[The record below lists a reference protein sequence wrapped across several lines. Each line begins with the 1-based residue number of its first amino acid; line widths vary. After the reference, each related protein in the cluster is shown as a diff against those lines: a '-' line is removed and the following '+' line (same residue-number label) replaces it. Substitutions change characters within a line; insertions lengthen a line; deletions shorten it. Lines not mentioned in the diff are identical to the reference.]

1 MKRILTI
8 TICMILLALTSVKGQ
23 VYIGGQVYGGGN
35 HGNVNGSTSVT
46 VKQGNIHKVFG
57 GARMANVGGNAYV
70 NIDGK
75 HATGY
80 TVIDYVYGGNDV
92 SGTIGTAAAI
102 KKTVPLEIVG
112 NPDNVN
118 ETWNTFVH
126 ISTKTSPTGSGAR
139 ATDEEDADAKKIYIG
154 QLFGGGNGNF
164 TYTDDEGNPLR
175 DNKGNY
181 IVKEGE
187 TVIAKSTSSFN
198 MPELNKTYVDVQG
211 GSIVYAYGGGNNATV
226 REKAVIH
233 LDNPSKVVNEIWVNS
248 DSVEVTKGTEGAVN
262 LLSDYRFRYRMGIN
276 TGFSFPSSGDFQIGR
291 FFGGNNVAPMAI
303 RPSWNLQRGLIR
315 NLYSGGNKGAMTS
328 PDGLLMELDPK
339 VPQIGEVTYEDSLEV
354 QHRLVVDNV
363 YGGCRMADVIPTV
376 DGEYTP
382 VSNLPGYKFPNE
394 LSARTL
400 IRGGDV
406 NNVYGGND
414 ITGKV
419 YGGNA
424 IGVYTT
430 IRGDIYGGGNGAYP
444 YTDNETM
451 MDDDIYGDLYYS
463 QAGHPTS
470 YDALNAFRPNAE
482 QVSIRLKGNSARHPT
497 IIRGS
502 VYCGGNCATLATVKD
517 NPMVELKIGSH
528 VVADTVFMGNNGAK
542 MVDPVILKKYADA
555 SFSSLDLTDASVFAN
570 YMDGVAMG
578 LQPKIVFDKVA
589 NGDPDNYLDNSSY
602 IGSFYCGGN
611 VGSMTIP
618 GKNVYRIDRKVNIFE
633 KFVGG
638 CNNANVEASEYN
650 AAYEG
655 GVLGSKDERES
666 YTDGG
671 KIKDRLEINL
681 ENLTITP
688 LRWDERGLVWN
699 TNKWGDIYTVI
710 EKDSILLAGSEYY
723 TYDSENNIYVKQTA
737 YPDITAD
744 GVTQFEK
751 GQGYVPVGRDP
762 SDSSIRLLGGN
773 VYGGCYNSGHVNGNV
788 VINVNEDE
796 LDRMAVFGTG
806 AGPQGREASGVKL
819 EDQRDD
825 LTALALTIFGAG
837 YGEETEIWGSTTV
850 NLNKG
855 YAFQVFGGGEL
866 GVVGKKG
873 LNGKY
878 AFNPAYSSTVN
889 LNATK
894 TVYSDDTEDEDLAE
908 TEYIYG
914 GGNEGLVCGNTLVN
928 LGNGRIYDA
937 FGGAS
942 DADILGH
949 TQVFIGRQPNGSDYK
964 DGFPWIRDI
973 VYGGNDFG
981 GKIHGNF
988 EDGFDFTNRVQNY
1001 DTNKTMLHSYKDGN
1015 VPEVLKG
1022 ASYVEYLQGKV
1033 DTIFGGCYGY
1043 YDYSNTS
1050 LYGEDV
1056 EMPTLKSSFVNI
1068 RPKSH
1073 DNNLIAGVF
1082 GGGTGYPKNR
1092 EGDKSQDRS
1101 YVLVD
1106 IPDGVTKFASMEV
1119 FGAGSYNGLGFRYT
1133 KEETYK
1139 PTFDPDSISAI
1150 IDLLH
1155 GQVKKVYGGSFNE
1168 GTTRRTVV
1176 NVPEHSTINLNEI
1189 FGGAYGTQIL
1199 PPCDVYESNVN
1210 YSSDDARVDTIY
1222 GGNNHERRTLYTK
1235 VNINSPVWSNKAK
1248 GYTASVFG
1256 AGKGVDTWSEHT
1268 QVNINKGAKVY
1279 EVFGGGKMGHVLN
1292 AKSVQKYMQLYKN
1305 GPSEQIAADDP
1316 YWSKIPDAELW
1327 EDKANR
1333 VVADDHIEKWKED
1346 WKDAWTMG
1354 DYYVPTAKDDGGNLS
1369 YSDYANNKETNIYNE
1384 SEEIVKDAE
1393 GIDDDNTA
1401 KLLGNTG
1408 KRYNTNVYIHEG
1420 ALVEGYAYGGGLGDA
1435 KVERS
1440 GDVYGTT
1447 YIALLGGTVNRDV
1460 YAAGKAGGLDN
1471 LFGAEN
1477 FTASANAYIK
1487 GGMAR
1492 NVYGGGYQGHV
1503 GHHVGDITEDP
1514 AGDRLA
1520 EANVVIGKVGS
1531 NLFTNGEPAIMR
1543 NAYGGGEG
1551 GSVYGTSNITL
1562 NNGYIGYRCI
1572 NTGTAEEPTYEY
1584 VAELDDVKPND
1595 IEMAG
1600 NMFGGGYVINS
1611 YVDNANVTMY
1621 GGTVRGSLYGGGEVG
1636 PIGRGT
1642 IKTGLEEKSYALE
1655 NGNATIFRAGT
1666 TQVNMYDGHVLRN
1679 VFGGGRGKDSWGG
1692 DGTKYMDAALVATLD
1707 MKCKGNIFGQTRV
1720 NIYGGEIGTDEGMLK
1735 GYGNVFGGCDEGT
1748 VYSAYMKDDKL
1759 YIGKKIGDRYDGEH
1773 EGYYFQYGPSGNSKA
1788 FIMDGSKNIFTEDC
1802 KVVVEPHAQAKEEI
1816 SIPNSG
1822 GTYTAGEYVP
1832 TSDLNRLKSKKEDT
1846 ALWEKLDTAGIIIH
1860 NAVFAG
1866 GNLAPGSTS
1875 LYANATTVYGNAT
1888 ASIHDAYNRD
1898 LITIGTGH
1906 TGGLYGDGNLTFVD
1920 GYRELNITNYG
1931 TDYYHISQSLGIE
1944 EYKLLPVR
1952 EQAYY
1957 ELKYKCLQS
1966 CTDNEGTTY
1975 KVDSNL
1981 PHDELMAL
1989 FIDEETGKS
1998 LLQGTDSII
2007 VTVKG
2012 KKVPNPLYWEE
2023 NGVVSIYAGR
2033 IMNTIQR
2040 ADFCGVFGSR
2050 MVMKGAQD
2058 RVPEIVDYTN
2068 YTINRVREV
2077 SLNKKVSIA
2086 GDPVNIIK
2094 DGKTIDNPNYKHGNY
2109 FGIYSNV
2116 NYLGALTSDVLF
2128 SDVRTTNAD
2137 LEHYP
2142 DLAPTS
2148 EGQTFYQWKQAH
2160 KDDKTRNNGTCHNHL
2175 ALASGVYLELTTEKS
2190 TGNTLE
2196 TKDWGPITGVIEL
2209 DLINVQTGVGGGFVY
2224 ARNEHGKPG
2233 AGETNTTLTALNDGA
2248 ASKWH
2253 YKYDNTFNNWQ
2264 EDEED
2269 KEEWQTSGNFIHSSQ
2284 TIIDDCYN
2292 VGSRYNGRYGNK
2304 EHGGDSRGVPA
2315 HYWFI
2320 AGSVYVYDQ
2329 YISAYTGSPNAY
2341 SETVEVPITINAA
2354 SHGTMTLMDVQPNLY
2369 AYYSTYTDA
2378 SNNTPLTSDNKL
2390 VINDVTYHLNDP
2402 ISYWDWNKLP
2412 AAEKKLFVSDT
2423 YIVNEDCKIGNTD
2436 YTEGTVLLKSQYEA
2450 LIGEDEVGDPIYPT
2464 VTHKRIVD
2472 GIEQYVAVPF
2482 TEVFRSSNNMSHTTG
2497 YLLTY
2502 NVTNPKL
2509 WDKWY
2514 TPKSN
2519 ADGDK
2524 ITLADYEALDPA
2536 TNKAKY
2542 EDGPTYRPKTTGLYG
2557 QQEYDKNSIIP
2568 NTVYNDYES
2577 LGDKKPSSDDQAI
2590 FTAAYL
2596 VTKEYSS
2603 ASVHYYPGAPV
2614 AEEISGF
2621 TSPAYVST
2629 ATIQLSSTEYIYVND
2644 LMTEKEK
2651 NDLKTAYPSV
2661 AAEIEACVKPAYI
2674 CTKAGLYGGNYY
2686 QTSNNYRAL
2695 EAYSAMSPTD
2705 RQKFTFN
2712 YDALDLLIDPTY
2724 GGTTGKKYQYDSEAA
2739 TAARAEANDAH
2750 YSLVTPIDYTA
2761 TYKGESAMTY
2771 RDANN
2776 TEHTVAINDE
2786 LASTVYESLPNE
2798 QHHYA
2803 PIKVNAGG
2811 GTYYVVKESFVHGET
2826 PYAVG
2831 STIDF
2836 DTYNRLPET
2845 EQTNNITVLTF
2856 GSTEVSTDGSGTV
2869 YYCRESYEVNEHGEG
2884 ANVTNF
2890 KNRTESYA
2898 TGETVPKGF
2907 IIDKVNY
2914 DLLPNR
2920 QKNFTIHGVSPME
2933 TSTLYVARNAD
2944 INDLSTEKIITV
2956 VYKYDYEESDKD
2968 GTHITPVSE
2977 RHVVN
2982 IHITFKS
2989 GVPTIEDI
2997 QNPSIVLPG
3006 TSITMRIPSV
3016 TPGAY
3021 EITGGGWEL
3030 FEKPSDAE
3038 SHVNGKEY
3046 VPSSD
3051 PLYWYQD
3058 GFYLAYYAKSYLG
3071 KTYSNYVPVSV
3082 ANYHDLKKVMDD
3094 KVYHLH
3100 VDYDRSRLKRESK
3113 IYINDYSESSENGLD
3128 LFKDFYD
3135 LSLVSASG
3143 DGYTVNDGK
3152 ITETSNPANANLVNH
3167 TLLNT
3172 HETNGVKSGQNLE
3185 FFLRTD
3191 INHTDEWT
3199 PIGNNAGTCFA
3210 GNFHGDGHT
3219 LTGLDHSLFN
3229 YLCGNVYNLG
3239 VMGSFT
3245 GAGVAEQG
3253 DGYVENC
3260 WISTS
3265 NTAAKTNKPVF
3276 GNPTK
3281 SNYIQIVNS
3290 YYMEEDNAENKY
3302 TNHNGSYGIPTRKN
3316 TQAFYNGEVAYD
3328 LNGFYLYKRY
3338 NDGNNETAKTVEYK
3352 YWKDGEDNPLTGY
3365 YADKM
3370 TEALCSS
3377 GYNGIKY
3384 VEDRFAD
3391 GDFRYAAG
3399 EIPGQNDD
3407 RYYLEEIVN
3416 AQTGETT
3423 QKAHFFPIWPD
3434 DYIFF
3439 GQKLTYGYSLTQ
3451 AHQDVPTAVARI
3463 NGRLADDESANRVYR
3478 APAYFQS
3485 KDMGAAHFNPDV
3497 YLAQKKST
3505 QKDGKAKP
3513 EYADTLAYP
3522 NMTAIDFAGHH
3533 NTNEVNGTYQLGMN
3547 SNRFYEPL
3555 LDDDGLTS
3563 IINCDETKN
3572 ILAYAP
3578 AETSV
3583 SDYAN
3588 KKTFD
3593 VLNSYFTE
3601 PDYDDYYHNTGAYK
3615 GYRLVFE
3622 APTSAVHG
3630 HLVQYDQTA
3639 NTDHLL
3645 VDKEDF
3651 NAPISYTFDSDHRM
3665 WYQRTPNS
3673 KEFVNFGSNAGWQG
3687 LSLPFTAELV
3697 TTHEKGEITHFY
3709 SGSET
3714 SKNGTGSKI
3723 GHEYWLREFE
3733 DVKEEGTSPVVAKAT
3748 FNYPTATGADKIYTN
3763 TFLWDHYYHNEPAIN
3778 QKDYNDDTYLEYRQ
3792 YYKTEHTHPRYPL
3805 LSAATPY
3812 ILGLPG
3818 QSYYEFDLSG
3828 NFKPENTADDEGIG
3842 KLNKQ
3847 IITFASDTNEKIGVS
3862 DDETAGKK
3870 ITYKGNDYT
3879 FKPSYMNMAVG
3890 TSSYVLNTDGDRYA
3904 KVTTTANV
3912 SAFRPYFIASATSG
3926 SRKLTPE
3933 YIVFSSV
3940 NDNFGEENEN
3950 SDDGALRITSR
3961 LRHIIV
3967 TSTLK
3972 APTVVTI
3979 HNAAGIRLATF
3990 TIEPGQTIETRVN
4003 VPGFYVVNQTKIA
4016 VR

>member
-1 MKRILTI
+1 
-8 TICMILLALTSVKGQ
+8 MILLALTSVKGQ

-175 DNKGNY
+175 DNEGNY

-430 IRGDIYGGGNGAYP
+430 IRGNVYGGGNGAYP

-542 MVDPVILKKYADA
+542 MVDPVILERYADA

-699 TNKWGDIYTVI
+699 TNKWGDVYTVI
-710 EKDSILLAGSEYY
+710 EKGSVVEAGSTYY
-723 TYDSENNIYVKQTA
+723 TFDSENNIYVEQTTLS
-737 YPDITAD
+737 DITAD

-751 GQGYVPVGRDP
+751 GLGYVPVGRDP

-788 VINVNEDE
+788 VININEDE

-837 YGEETEIWGSTTV
+837 YGEETEVWGSTTV

-949 TQVFIGRQPNGSDYK
+949 TQVFIGRQPNGTNDYK

-1082 GGGTGYPKNR
+1082 GGGTGYPKNH

-1168 GTTRRTVV
+1168 GITRRTVV

-1333 VVADDHIEKWKED
+1333 VVADDHIERWMDD

-1401 KLLGNTG
+1401 KLLGNTA

-1477 FTASANAYIK
+1477 FMASANAYIK

-1562 NNGYIGYRCI
+1562 NNGYIGYRCN
-1572 NTGTAEEPTYEY
+1572 NTGTKEEPVYEY

-1720 NIYGGEIGTDEGMLK
+1720 NIYGGEIGTDEGML
-1735 GYGNVFGGCDEGT
+1735 
-1748 VYSAYMKDDKL
+1748 M
-1759 YIGKKIGDRYDGEH
+1759 
-1773 EGYYFQYGPSGNSKA
+1773 
-1788 FIMDGSKNIFTEDC
+1788 
-1802 KVVVEPHAQAKEEI
+1802 
-1816 SIPNSG
+1816 
-1822 GTYTAGEYVP
+1822 
-1832 TSDLNRLKSKKEDT
+1832 
-1846 ALWEKLDTAGIIIH
+1846 
-1860 NAVFAG
+1860 AV
-1866 GNLAPGSTS
+1866 
-1875 LYANATTVYGNAT
+1875 
-1888 ASIHDAYNRD
+1888 R
-1898 LITIGTGH
+1898 
-1906 TGGLYGDGNLTFVD
+1906 
-1920 GYRELNITNYG
+1920 
-1931 TDYYHISQSLGIE
+1931 
-1944 EYKLLPVR
+1944 
-1952 EQAYY
+1952 
-1957 ELKYKCLQS
+1957 
-1966 CTDNEGTTY
+1966 
-1975 KVDSNL
+1975 
-1981 PHDELMAL
+1981 
-1989 FIDEETGKS
+1989 
-1998 LLQGTDSII
+1998 
-2007 VTVKG
+2007 
-2012 KKVPNPLYWEE
+2012 
-2023 NGVVSIYAGR
+2023 
-2033 IMNTIQR
+2033 
-2040 ADFCGVFGSR
+2040 
-2050 MVMKGAQD
+2050 
-2058 RVPEIVDYTN
+2058 
-2068 YTINRVREV
+2068 
-2077 SLNKKVSIA
+2077 
-2086 GDPVNIIK
+2086 
-2094 DGKTIDNPNYKHGNY
+2094 
-2109 FGIYSNV
+2109 
-2116 NYLGALTSDVLF
+2116 
-2128 SDVRTTNAD
+2128 
-2137 LEHYP
+2137 
-2142 DLAPTS
+2142 LAPT
-2148 EGQTFYQWKQAH
+2148 
-2160 KDDKTRNNGTCHNHL
+2160 
-2175 ALASGVYLELTTEKS
+2175 
-2190 TGNTLE
+2190 
-2196 TKDWGPITGVIEL
+2196 
-2209 DLINVQTGVGGGFVY
+2209 
-2224 ARNEHGKPG
+2224 
-2233 AGETNTTLTALNDGA
+2233 
-2248 ASKWH
+2248 
-2253 YKYDNTFNNWQ
+2253 
-2264 EDEED
+2264 
-2269 KEEWQTSGNFIHSSQ
+2269 
-2284 TIIDDCYN
+2284 
-2292 VGSRYNGRYGNK
+2292 
-2304 EHGGDSRGVPA
+2304 
-2315 HYWFI
+2315 
-2320 AGSVYVYDQ
+2320 
-2329 YISAYTGSPNAY
+2329 
-2341 SETVEVPITINAA
+2341 
-2354 SHGTMTLMDVQPNLY
+2354 
-2369 AYYSTYTDA
+2369 
-2378 SNNTPLTSDNKL
+2378 
-2390 VINDVTYHLNDP
+2390 
-2402 ISYWDWNKLP
+2402 
-2412 AAEKKLFVSDT
+2412 
-2423 YIVNEDCKIGNTD
+2423 
-2436 YTEGTVLLKSQYEA
+2436 
-2450 LIGEDEVGDPIYPT
+2450 
-2464 VTHKRIVD
+2464 
-2472 GIEQYVAVPF
+2472 
-2482 TEVFRSSNNMSHTTG
+2482 
-2497 YLLTY
+2497 
-2502 NVTNPKL
+2502 
-2509 WDKWY
+2509 
-2514 TPKSN
+2514 
-2519 ADGDK
+2519 
-2524 ITLADYEALDPA
+2524 
-2536 TNKAKY
+2536 
-2542 EDGPTYRPKTTGLYG
+2542 
-2557 QQEYDKNSIIP
+2557 
-2568 NTVYNDYES
+2568 
-2577 LGDKKPSSDDQAI
+2577 
-2590 FTAAYL
+2590 
-2596 VTKEYSS
+2596 
-2603 ASVHYYPGAPV
+2603 
-2614 AEEISGF
+2614 
-2621 TSPAYVST
+2621 
-2629 ATIQLSSTEYIYVND
+2629 
-2644 LMTEKEK
+2644 
-2651 NDLKTAYPSV
+2651 
-2661 AAEIEACVKPAYI
+2661 
-2674 CTKAGLYGGNYY
+2674 
-2686 QTSNNYRAL
+2686 
-2695 EAYSAMSPTD
+2695 
-2705 RQKFTFN
+2705 
-2712 YDALDLLIDPTY
+2712 
-2724 GGTTGKKYQYDSEAA
+2724 
-2739 TAARAEANDAH
+2739 
-2750 YSLVTPIDYTA
+2750 
-2761 TYKGESAMTY
+2761 
-2771 RDANN
+2771 
-2776 TEHTVAINDE
+2776 
-2786 LASTVYESLPNE
+2786 
-2798 QHHYA
+2798 
-2803 PIKVNAGG
+2803 KV
-2811 GTYYVVKESFVHGET
+2811 
-2826 PYAVG
+2826 
-2831 STIDF
+2831 
-2836 DTYNRLPET
+2836 
-2845 EQTNNITVLTF
+2845 
-2856 GSTEVSTDGSGTV
+2856 
-2869 YYCRESYEVNEHGEG
+2869 C
-2884 ANVTNF
+2884 
-2890 KNRTESYA
+2890 
-2898 TGETVPKGF
+2898 
-2907 IIDKVNY
+2907 
-2914 DLLPNR
+2914 
-2920 QKNFTIHGVSPME
+2920 
-2933 TSTLYVARNAD
+2933 
-2944 INDLSTEKIITV
+2944 
-2956 VYKYDYEESDKD
+2956 
-2968 GTHITPVSE
+2968 
-2977 RHVVN
+2977 
-2982 IHITFKS
+2982 
-2989 GVPTIEDI
+2989 
-2997 QNPSIVLPG
+2997 
-3006 TSITMRIPSV
+3006 
-3016 TPGAY
+3016 
-3021 EITGGGWEL
+3021 
-3030 FEKPSDAE
+3030 
-3038 SHVNGKEY
+3038 
-3046 VPSSD
+3046 
-3051 PLYWYQD
+3051 
-3058 GFYLAYYAKSYLG
+3058 
-3071 KTYSNYVPVSV
+3071 
-3082 ANYHDLKKVMDD
+3082 
-3094 KVYHLH
+3094 
-3100 VDYDRSRLKRESK
+3100 
-3113 IYINDYSESSENGLD
+3113 
-3128 LFKDFYD
+3128 
-3135 LSLVSASG
+3135 
-3143 DGYTVNDGK
+3143 
-3152 ITETSNPANANLVNH
+3152 
-3167 TLLNT
+3167 
-3172 HETNGVKSGQNLE
+3172 
-3185 FFLRTD
+3185 
-3191 INHTDEWT
+3191 
-3199 PIGNNAGTCFA
+3199 
-3210 GNFHGDGHT
+3210 
-3219 LTGLDHSLFN
+3219 
-3229 YLCGNVYNLG
+3229 
-3239 VMGSFT
+3239 
-3245 GAGVAEQG
+3245 
-3253 DGYVENC
+3253 
-3260 WISTS
+3260 
-3265 NTAAKTNKPVF
+3265 
-3276 GNPTK
+3276 
-3281 SNYIQIVNS
+3281 
-3290 YYMEEDNAENKY
+3290 
-3302 TNHNGSYGIPTRKN
+3302 
-3316 TQAFYNGEVAYD
+3316 
-3328 LNGFYLYKRY
+3328 
-3338 NDGNNETAKTVEYK
+3338 
-3352 YWKDGEDNPLTGY
+3352 
-3365 YADKM
+3365 
-3370 TEALCSS
+3370 
-3377 GYNGIKY
+3377 
-3384 VEDRFAD
+3384 
-3391 GDFRYAAG
+3391 
-3399 EIPGQNDD
+3399 
-3407 RYYLEEIVN
+3407 
-3416 AQTGETT
+3416 
-3423 QKAHFFPIWPD
+3423 
-3434 DYIFF
+3434 
-3439 GQKLTYGYSLTQ
+3439 
-3451 AHQDVPTAVARI
+3451 
-3463 NGRLADDESANRVYR
+3463 
-3478 APAYFQS
+3478 
-3485 KDMGAAHFNPDV
+3485 
-3497 YLAQKKST
+3497 
-3505 QKDGKAKP
+3505 
-3513 EYADTLAYP
+3513 
-3522 NMTAIDFAGHH
+3522 
-3533 NTNEVNGTYQLGMN
+3533 
-3547 SNRFYEPL
+3547 
-3555 LDDDGLTS
+3555 
-3563 IINCDETKN
+3563 
-3572 ILAYAP
+3572 
-3578 AETSV
+3578 
-3583 SDYAN
+3583 
-3588 KKTFD
+3588 
-3593 VLNSYFTE
+3593 
-3601 PDYDDYYHNTGAYK
+3601 
-3615 GYRLVFE
+3615 
-3622 APTSAVHG
+3622 
-3630 HLVQYDQTA
+3630 
-3639 NTDHLL
+3639 
-3645 VDKEDF
+3645 
-3651 NAPISYTFDSDHRM
+3651 
-3665 WYQRTPNS
+3665 
-3673 KEFVNFGSNAGWQG
+3673 
-3687 LSLPFTAELV
+3687 
-3697 TTHEKGEITHFY
+3697 
-3709 SGSET
+3709 
-3714 SKNGTGSKI
+3714 
-3723 GHEYWLREFE
+3723 
-3733 DVKEEGTSPVVAKAT
+3733 
-3748 FNYPTATGADKIYTN
+3748 
-3763 TFLWDHYYHNEPAIN
+3763 
-3778 QKDYNDDTYLEYRQ
+3778 
-3792 YYKTEHTHPRYPL
+3792 
-3805 LSAATPY
+3805 
-3812 ILGLPG
+3812 
-3818 QSYYEFDLSG
+3818 
-3828 NFKPENTADDEGIG
+3828 
-3842 KLNKQ
+3842 
-3847 IITFASDTNEKIGVS
+3847 
-3862 DDETAGKK
+3862 
-3870 ITYKGNDYT
+3870 
-3879 FKPSYMNMAVG
+3879 
-3890 TSSYVLNTDGDRYA
+3890 
-3904 KVTTTANV
+3904 
-3912 SAFRPYFIASATSG
+3912 
-3926 SRKLTPE
+3926 
-3933 YIVFSSV
+3933 
-3940 NDNFGEENEN
+3940 
-3950 SDDGALRITSR
+3950 
-3961 LRHIIV
+3961 
-3967 TSTLK
+3967 
-3972 APTVVTI
+3972 
-3979 HNAAGIRLATF
+3979 
-3990 TIEPGQTIETRVN
+3990 
-4003 VPGFYVVNQTKIA
+4003 
-4016 VR
+4016 

>member
-102 KKTVPLEIVG
+102 NKTVPTEIAG

-118 ETWNTFVH
+118 DTWNTFVH

-175 DNKGNY
+175 DNEGNY

-328 PDGLLMELDPK
+328 PEGLLMELDPK

-376 DGEYTP
+376 GGEYTP

-424 IGVYTT
+424 IGIYTT
-430 IRGDIYGGGNGAYP
+430 IRGNVYGGGNGAYP

-451 MDDDIYGDLYYS
+451 VGDDIYGDLYYS
-463 QAGHPTS
+463 QAGYPTS

-482 QVSIRLKGNSARHPT
+482 QVSIRLKGNSARYPT
-497 IIRGS
+497 VIKGS

-542 MVDPVILKKYADA
+542 MVDPTILKKYADA
-555 SFSSLDLTDASVFAN
+555 SFSSLDLTDPSVFAN

-578 LQPKIVFDKVA
+578 LQPKIVFDKIA

-638 CNNANVEASEYN
+638 CNNANVKASEYN

-688 LRWDERGLVWN
+688 LRWDTRGLVWN

-710 EKDSILLAGSEYY
+710 EKDSILIAGSEYY

-737 YPDITAD
+737 YPDITTD
-744 GVTQFEK
+744 GITQFEK
-751 GQGYVPVGRDP
+751 SQGYVPVGRDP

-796 LDRMAVFGTG
+796 LDRTAVFGTG
-806 AGPQGREASGVKL
+806 TGPYGREASGVKL

-837 YGEETEIWGSTTV
+837 YGEGTEIWGSTTV

-855 YAFQVFGGGEL
+855 YAFQIFGGGEL

-949 TQVFIGRQPNGSDYK
+949 TQVFIGRQPNGTSGYK
-964 DGFPWIRDI
+964 DGFPWIKDI

-1001 DTNKTMLHSYKDGN
+1001 DTNKTMLHSYKNGI

-1050 LYGEDV
+1050 LYGEDI

-1068 RPKSH
+1068 RPKDH

-1133 KEETYK
+1133 KEETYET
-1139 PTFDPDSISAI
+1139 TFDPDSISAI

-1168 GTTRRTVV
+1168 GITRRTVV

-1268 QVNINKGAKVY
+1268 QVNINNGAKVY

-1292 AKSVQKYMQLYKN
+1292 SKSVQKYMQMYKN

-1316 YWSKIPDAELW
+1316 YWSEIPDAELW
-1327 EDKANR
+1327 EDKENR
-1333 VVADDHIEKWKED
+1333 VVADDHIERWMDD

-1401 KLLGNTG
+1401 KLLGNTA

-1447 YIALLGGTVNRDV
+1447 YIAVLGGTVNRDV

-1477 FTASANAYIK
+1477 FMASANAYIK
-1487 GGMAR
+1487 GGMVR

-1520 EANVVIGKVGS
+1520 ESNVVIGKVGS
-1531 NLFTNGEPAIMR
+1531 DLFTNGAPAILR

-1562 NNGYIGYRCI
+1562 NNGYIGYRCN
-1572 NTGTAEEPTYEY
+1572 NTGTAEEPIYNY

-1642 IKTGLEEKSYALE
+1642 IKTGLGKGLE

-1720 NIYGGEIGTDEGMLK
+1720 NIFGGEIGTDEGMLK

-1759 YIGKKIGDRYDGEH
+1759 YVGKKLDVRYEGGH
-1773 EGYYFQYGPSGNSKA
+1773 EGYYFQYGPSDA
-1788 FIMDGSKNIFTEDC
+1788 PELLVEEGSDKNIFTEDC
-1802 KVVVEPHAQAKEEI
+1802 KVLVEPHAQAKEDL
-1816 SIPNSG
+1816 SISG
-1822 GTYTAGEYVP
+1822 GTGSPRGDGSYLAGEYIS
-1832 TSDLNRLKSKKEDT
+1832 TSDLNRLKSKNNDSRWGDID
-1846 ALWEKLDTAGIIIH
+1846 ADGIIIH

-1888 ASIHDAYNRD
+1888 ASIHDVYNRD

-1931 TDYYHISQSLGIE
+1931 TDYYHITKQLTYDQ
-1944 EYKLLPVR
+1944 YKVLPDR
-1952 EQAYY
+1952 EKAYY
-1957 ELKYKCLQS
+1957 ELKYKCLKT
-1966 CTDNEGTTY
+1966 CTDIEGTTY
-1975 KVDSNL
+1975 SEGTNL
-1981 PHDELMAL
+1981 PMDELLAL
-1989 FIDEETGKS
+1989 FTKS
-1998 LLQGTDSII
+1998 DGTSVQDNGNDII
-2007 VTVKG
+2007 VTENG
-2012 KKVPNPLYWEE
+2012 KKVPNSTYWQE

-2077 SLNKKVSIA
+2077 SLNKKDSEA
-2086 GDPVNIIK
+2086 GDT
-2094 DGKTIDNPNYKHGNY
+2094 GDNALHGNY

-2137 LEHYP
+2137 TEQYP
-2142 DLAPTS
+2142 NLKPES

-2209 DLINVQTGVGGGFVY
+2209 DLINVQTGIGGGFVY
-2224 ARNEHGKPG
+2224 ARNEHGVPNDDG
-2233 AGETNTTLTALNDGA
+2233 IPNATLTALNEGA
-2248 ASKWH
+2248 ASKWN
-2253 YKYDNTFNNWQ
+2253 YTYDGKYNNW
-2264 EDEED
+2264 EESD
-2269 KEEWQTSGNFIHSSQ
+2269 ADGDDHKKEWQTSGNFIHSSQ

-2292 VGSRYNGRYGNK
+2292 VGSRYKGKYGNTA
-2304 EHGGDSRGVPA
+2304 HGGTSAGVPA
-2315 HYWFI
+2315 HYWYI

-2329 YISAYTGSPNAY
+2329 YISAYTGTPNAY

-2354 SHGTMTLMDVQPNLY
+2354 SHGTMTLMDVQPNYY

-2412 AAEKKLFVSDT
+2412 ASEKKLFVADT
-2423 YIVNEDCKIGNTD
+2423 YVTVAGCKIGSDTI
-2436 YTEGTVLLKSQYEA
+2436 YAGTVMEPGVYNTYKTAAATKTVISN
-2450 LIGEDEVGDPIYPT
+2450 GKEVEFDDI
-2464 VTHKRIVD
+2464 
-2472 GIEQYVAVPF
+2472 
-2482 TEVFRSSNNMSHTTG
+2482 FRSSNNMSHTTG

-2502 NVTNPKL
+2502 NVTNPNL
-2509 WDKWY
+2509 WNKWY
-2514 TPKSN
+2514 TKVQDDVV
-2519 ADGDK
+2519 DGVNVLVK
-2524 ITLADYEALDPA
+2524 NQMGGAGF
-2536 TNKAKY
+2536 
-2542 EDGPTYRPKTTGLYG
+2542 EDGPTYYPTTTGLYG
-2557 QQEYDKNSIIP
+2557 QQTYNINAIISKSEYNKYNGYDANSDGDYIDADD
-2568 NTVYNDYES
+2568 VYGLKQMYPAVES
-2577 LGDKKPSSDDQAI
+2577 RTDQAT
-2590 FTAAYL
+2590 FVPAHL

-2603 ASVHYYPGAPV
+2603 GSVHYYPGAPV
-2614 AEEISGF
+2614 SAAISDY
-2621 TSPAYVST
+2621 TEPAYVCT
-2629 ATIQLSSTEYIYVND
+2629 ATIQLSSTKYIYVND
-2644 LMTEKEK
+2644 LMTETEK
-2651 NDLKTAYPSV
+2651 NDLKTAYPSL
-2661 AAEIEACVKPAYI
+2661 AEDIEKLVVPAYC
-2674 CTKAGLYGGNYY
+2674 CTTAGLYGGSYY
-2686 QTSNNYRAL
+2686 ENNKNYRAL
-2695 EAYSAMSPTD
+2695 EAYSSMSPTD
-2705 RQKFTFN
+2705 RLNFNFN
-2712 YDALDLLIDPTY
+2712 YDALDLLIDPNY
-2724 GGTTGKKYQYDSEAA
+2724 SKDENGNIIHSAGQKYQYDSADGNLEG
-2739 TAARAEANDAH
+2739 ANTNAAH
-2750 YSLVTPIDYTA
+2750 YSLATSIDYTA
-2761 TYKGESAMTY
+2761 TYKGESALTY
-2771 RDANN
+2771 TDADNH
-2776 TEHTVAINDE
+2776 THTVAVNQE
-2786 LASTVYESLPNE
+2786 LASTVYETLPNE

-2803 PIKVNAGG
+2803 PINVDKAGD
-2811 GTYYVVKESFVHGET
+2811 YYIVKKSFVHGET

-2831 STIDF
+2831 TTIDSG
-2836 DTYNRLPET
+2836 TYDRLAQSEKD
-2845 EQTNNITVLTF
+2845 EYITTLTF
-2856 GSTEVSTDGSGTV
+2856 TADDVHQDASDKYIPY
-2869 YYCRESYEVNEHGEG
+2869 YYCRESYTVNENGEG
-2884 ANVTNF
+2884 GTVSKYKSSIGIGNA
-2890 KNRTESYA
+2890 SYTA
-2898 TGETVPKGF
+2898 GNEVPVGYV
-2907 IIDKVNY
+2907 INASNY
-2914 DLLPNR
+2914 NLLPNK

-3038 SHVNGKEY
+3038 SHVNGMEY
-3046 VPSSD
+3046 TPSSD

-3058 GFYLAYYAKSYLG
+3058 GFYLAYYAKTYLG
-3071 KTYSNYVPVSV
+3071 KTYSNHVPVSV
-3082 ANYHDLKKVMDD
+3082 ANYHDLKQVMDD
-3094 KVYHLH
+3094 KTYHLH
-3100 VDYDRSRLKRESK
+3100 VDYDRSRLQRNSK
-3113 IYINDYSESSENGLD
+3113 IYINDYSGSSQNGLD
-3128 LFKDFYD
+3128 LFKNFYD
-3135 LSLVSASG
+3135 LSIGTSI
-3143 DGYTVNDGK
+3143 DGHTPLNISTDEVTLSDGSK
-3152 ITETSNPANANLVNH
+3152 VKR
-3167 TLLNT
+3167 
-3172 HETNGVKSGQNLE
+3172 GVLGGENLE
-3185 FFLRTD
+3185 FFLRTNID
-3191 INHTDEWT
+3191 HSSSSWSTIGTDEVCFK
-3199 PIGNNAGTCFA
+3199 GNL
-3210 GNFHGDGHT
+3210 HGDGHT
-3219 LTGLDHSLFN
+3219 ISGLDNSLFYN
-3229 YLCGNVYNLG
+3229 LCGCVYNLG
-3239 VMGSFT
+3239 VTGSFNS
-3245 GAGVAEQG
+3245 AGVVDKG
-3253 DGYVENC
+3253 NGYVESC
-3260 WISTS
+3260 WI
-3265 NTAAKTNKPVF
+3265 NTTGTPTEGVRAVF
-3276 GNPTK
+3276 GDPK
-3281 SNYIQIVNS
+3281 AESGYKQIVNS
-3290 YYMEEDNAENKY
+3290 YYQTGKTYHTTDD
-3302 TNHNGSYGIPTRKN
+3302 GSHGLATAMSNRS
-3316 TQAFYNGEVAYD
+3316 FYNGEVAYD
-3328 LNGFYLYKRY
+3328 LNNFYLYKRY
-3338 NDGNNETAKTVEYK
+3338 NDGKKTTTGVEYN
-3352 YWKDGEDNPLTGY
+3352 YWKEGEAEPQTGHYVNNP
-3365 YADKM
+3365 
-3370 TEALCSS
+3370 ALCST

-3391 GDFRYAAG
+3391 GDYRYATG
-3399 EIPGQNDD
+3399 EIPESEDERLYTWTVTDPVSGKES
-3407 RYYLEEIVN
+3407 LES
-3416 AQTGETT
+3416 G
-3423 QKAHFFPIWPD
+3423 FFPIWPD

-3485 KDMGAAHFNPDV
+3485 KHMGAAHFNPDV

-3505 QKDGKAKP
+3505 QKNGKGKP

-3522 NMTAIDFAGHH
+3522 NMTAIDFAGHN

-3547 SNRFYEPL
+3547 GSWFYEPL

-3583 SDYAN
+3583 SGYAN

-3601 PDYDDYYHNTGAYK
+3601 PDYDDYYHNTGDYE

-3630 HLVQYDQTA
+3630 HLVQHDQTA

-3733 DVKEEGTSPVVAKAT
+3733 DIKEEGTAPVVAKAT
-3748 FNYPTATGADKIYTN
+3748 FNYPTAEGADKIYTN

-3778 QKDYNDDTYLEYRQ
+3778 QKDYNNDTYLEYRQ
-3792 YYKTEHTHPRYPL
+3792 YYKTAHTHPRYPL

-3870 ITYKGNDYT
+3870 ITYKGNDYI
-3879 FKPSYMNMAVG
+3879 FKPSYMNETVG

-3940 NDNFGEENEN
+3940 KDNFGEENEN